1 MKIYH
6 RERYLTRLFA
16 DLAVISL
23 CYYVTRA
30 FFPIY
35 AEQLLS
41 VRNVA
46 LLGFLLSVWYF
57 ISKFIKLYDIF
68 LMRSLAKELVMLF
81 QALIILSGAVVAA
94 LFFESREPEYSKLF
108 AMSFSCLLFIVMPVE
123 KYLMRWYYAS
133 KMAERK
139 SIPLMIIGA
148 GEMGMQF
155 YNNVV
160 ERGDM
165 GYKLVG
171 FLDDV
176 KKPGLNGKY
185 LGATDQL
192 NHFLHKHDEVEDV
205 IVALPGREVDKIKN
219 IIRVS
224 ELHAKRVRVI
234 PDYHA
239 YAKSA
244 SFSFIG
250 TMPLISPDP
259 VLLDDPELRIFK
271 RIFDLVIT
279 SITFIFI
286 FSWLFP
292 VIAVLIKLT
301 SKGPVFFKQKR
312 WGVHKVPIICYKFR
326 TMMMDSRDVDE
337 KGKYQ
342 QARKNDPRVTKIGKF
357 LRKTSLDELPQFIN
371 VLKGSMSIVGPR
383 PHPIP
388 LNLESKDKINDYM
401 RRNLVIPGIT
411 GWAQVNGYRGETR
424 NNPAKMQARI
434 NHDIWYIENWSFWLD
449 MQIILQTVINIFKGE
464 KNAY

>member
-1 MKIYH
+1 MKMYR
-6 RERYLTRLFA
+6 REKYLTRLFA
-16 DLAVISL
+16 DFAVITL
-23 CYYVTRA
+23 CYYIIRR
-30 FFPIY
+30 FFPVY
-35 AEQLLS
+35 AENILS
-41 VRNVA
+41 VRNIA
-46 LLGFLLSVWYF
+46 LLGFLLTAWYF
-57 ISKFIKLYDIF
+57 AAKFTKLYDTF
-68 LMRSLAKELVMLF
+68 LTRGLARELVMLF
-81 QALIILSGAVVAA
+81 QTLMILTVAVVAA
-94 LFFESREPEYSKLF
+94 FFFESHDPEYSKLF
-108 AMSFSCLLFIVMPVE
+108 VMSFSAILVLVLPIE
-123 KYLMRWYYAS
+123 KYLIRWYYGS
-133 KMAERK
+133 KMADRK
-139 SIPLMIIGA
+139 NIPLMIVGA
-148 GEMGMQF
+148 GEMGMEF

-160 ERGDM
+160 EKGDF

-176 KKPGLNGKY
+176 HKPHLNGKY
-185 LGATDQL
+185 LGVTAQL
-192 NHFLHKHDEVEDV
+192 GHLLQEYDEVEDV
-205 IVALPGREVDKIKN
+205 IVALPGREVDKIKTA
-219 IIRVS
+219 IRVS

-250 TMPLISPDP
+250 SMPLISPHP

-271 RIFDLVIT
+271 RIVDVVIT
-279 SITFIFI
+279 SIAFIFI

-292 VIAVLIKLT
+292 LIALLIKLT

-312 WGVHKVPIICYKFR
+312 WGVHKLPIICYKFR
-326 TMMMDSRDVDE
+326 TMIADSKDVNE
-337 KGKYQ
+337 KGIYQ
-342 QARKNDPRVTKIGKF
+342 QAGKNDLRVTKFGKF

-383 PHPIP
+383 PHPVP

-401 RRNLVIPGIT
+401 LRNMVKPGIT
-411 GWAQVNGYRGETR
+411 GWAQVNGFRGETK
-424 NNPAKMQARI
+424 NKPAKMQARI